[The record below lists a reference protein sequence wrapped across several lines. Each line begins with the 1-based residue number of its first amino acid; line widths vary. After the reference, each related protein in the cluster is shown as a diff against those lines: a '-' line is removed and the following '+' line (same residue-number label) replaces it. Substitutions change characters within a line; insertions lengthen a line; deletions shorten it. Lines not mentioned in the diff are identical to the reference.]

1 MAFEFNLVQTMAFAV
16 VVYYLGNLIKT
27 KISFLKKYC
36 IPAPVIGGLLF
47 AIVTLIIRNAGI
59 DVSMDFTLQSFCMTV
74 FFTSIGFTSSI
85 KTLIKGGKAV
95 IVFLVIVTVLG
106 LIQNIIGVGLSS
118 VFGLN
123 PLLGLSLG
131 SVSLTGGHGTSGA
144 FGPLIEELGVA
155 SATTA
160 AIAAATFGLIVGGI
174 VGGPSAERLIRKNKI
189 EPASDVSDILEKVEE
204 NGKQNLLNQQSLMM
218 GTSLLFLSM
227 GIGTIITYIFTL
239 VKITVPAYVGGMLI
253 AAIIRNIFDAKE
265 REDLLP
271 INEIGVIGGVSM
283 NLFLALA
290 MMGLKLWELMDLAIP
305 MIIILVVQTVVTIIF
320 ANFITYRAM
329 GKGYDGALFT
339 TAHCGLGLGVT
350 ATALANMDSVC
361 EKYGFS
367 QKGYFVVPLV
377 GGLFLDFTNSLLIVT
392 FMNLFK

>member
-1 MAFEFNLVQTMAFAV
+1 
-16 VVYYLGNLIKT
+16 
-27 KISFLKKYC
+27 
-36 IPAPVIGGLLF
+36 
-47 AIVTLIIRNAGI
+47 
-59 DVSMDFTLQSFCMTV
+59 
-74 FFTSIGFTSSI
+74 
-85 KTLIKGGKAV
+85 
-95 IVFLVIVTVLG
+95 
-106 LIQNIIGVGLSS
+106 
-118 VFGLN
+118 
-123 PLLGLSLG
+123 
-131 SVSLTGGHGTSGA
+131 
-144 FGPLIEELGVA
+144 
-155 SATTA
+155 
-160 AIAAATFGLIVGGI
+160 
-174 VGGPSAERLIRKNKI
+174 
-189 EPASDVSDILEKVEE
+189 
-204 NGKQNLLNQQSLMM
+204 
-218 GTSLLFLSM
+218 
-227 GIGTIITYIFTL
+227 TIITYIFTL

-361 EKYGFS
+361 EKY
-367 QKGYFVVPLV
+367 
-377 GGLFLDFTNSLLIVT
+377 
-392 FMNLFK
+392 